1 MRMHDSRSDP
11 GGAGRLLD
19 DLRVAVAPATSY
31 ACLIAAQPDGT
42 WRDALERPALYAL
55 LVGISVAIA
64 ATGQASP
71 GLVAS
76 TTASWCWVVLL
87 QLAIALVMTRPS
99 EARRTVTEARAFEL
113 WFAGHVPW
121 TLWLL
126 LLAPAIRAYPTLPVE
141 EILCSML
148 VPIVWTFVI
157 AAAFGKYVLG
167 RSTAASWLLALVHQ
181 LVIIGLVLS
190 YVAWSAGGWFR
201 LVGP

>member
-1 MRMHDSRSDP
+1 MLFSD
-11 GGAGRLLD
+11 D
-19 DLRVAVAPATSY
+19 VRVALAPGASF
-31 ACLIAAQPDGT
+31 ARMVSARRDGT

-55 LVGISVAIA
+55 LVGTSVAIA
-64 ATGQASP
+64 ATGRASL

-87 QLAIALVMTRPS
+87 QLAIALVMTRTS
-99 EARRTVTEARAFEL
+99 QARRTVTEARAFEL

-121 TLWLL
+121 TLWML

-141 EILCSML
+141 EILFSML
-148 VPIVWTFVI
+148 VPILWTCVI

-167 RSTAASWLLALVHQ
+167 RSTAASWLLALIHQ
-181 LVIIGLVLS
+181 LAIIGLVLS

>member
-1 MRMHDSRSDP
+1 ML
-11 GGAGRLLD
+11 LLD
-19 DLRVAVAPATSY
+19 DIHVALAPGASF
-31 ACLIAAQPDGT
+31 ARMAAARRDGT
-42 WRDALERPALYAL
+42 WRDAIERPALYAL
-55 LVGISVAIA
+55 LVGTCVAIA
-64 ATGQASP
+64 ATGQASL

-87 QLAIALVMTRPS
+87 QLAIALAMTRS
-99 EARRTVTEARAFEL
+99 SGSRRRVNEARAFEL

-121 TLWLL
+121 TLWVL

-141 EILCSML
+141 EILFSML
-148 VPIVWTFVI
+148 APIAWTCVI

-167 RSTAASWLLALVHQ
+167 RSTPASWLLALIHQ
-181 LVIIGLVLS
+181 LAIIGLVLS